1 MASSRGPRVT
11 FEADGQVRTEDA
23 YAGRTVNTRANL
35 YGDQLVVTTTGHG
48 GNDFAVTFEPIDD
61 GRNLQ
66 VTRRTRMTISVS
78 Q

>member
-1 MASSRGPRVT
+1 MAEMTSPS
-11 FEADGQVRTEDA
+11 
-23 YAGRTVNTRANL
+23 
-35 YGDQLVVTTTGHG
+35 
-48 GNDFAVTFEPIDD
+48 TFEPIDD